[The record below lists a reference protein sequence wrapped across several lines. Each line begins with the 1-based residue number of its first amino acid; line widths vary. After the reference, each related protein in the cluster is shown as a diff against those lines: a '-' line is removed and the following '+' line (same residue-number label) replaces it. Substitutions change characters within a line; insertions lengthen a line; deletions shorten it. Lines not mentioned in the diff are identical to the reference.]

1 MIFVPPLHVTGGTRR
16 LRSKRLPLARCRRAP
31 GTVWENHFQ
40 SRKWFKDTALTASG
54 QKDPVGLHFCLINMD
69 GRKVHICGM
78 HNLSASLISPSNFSW
93 FFFFY
98 TSGNKIRA
106 EGLMLNLQTFIS
118 FTAVMLLA
126 CTEPS
131 FTGYQISLSSA
142 AVRRFATTDLI
153 KGVIVLFPLIANAS
167 WDQYAFY
174 TCTTSRRRESRVNC
188 IVLGISSRRAPW
200 IRHDNTTKACPVLIA
215 SLNSDESFIKA
226 Q

>member
-1 MIFVPPLHVTGGTRR
+1 MEERCISVACTTSRPLSSHYPI
-16 LRSKRLPLARCRRAP
+16 S
-31 GTVWENHFQ
+31 
-40 SRKWFKDTALTASG
+40 
-54 QKDPVGLHFCLINMD
+54 VG
-69 GRKVHICGM
+69 
-78 HNLSASLISPSNFSW
+78 

-118 FTAVMLLA
+118 FTAVMLLV

-200 IRHDNTTKACPVLIA
+200 IRRDNTTKACPVLIA
-215 SLNSDESFIKA
+215 SLTSDESFIKA